1 VTVEHQEPASLRLLR
16 RIGDLPLSPVQMEV
30 CLMLARRQSQES
42 IARQLN
48 IRLAT
53 VKDHVRKIYLKLG
66 VHQRDELAERLLAVR
81 GDCT

>member
-1 VTVEHQEPASLRLLR
+1 
-16 RIGDLPLSPVQMEV
+16 
-30 CLMLARRQSQES
+30 MLARRQSQES